1 VFPVRDREDREED
14 ERGTGSI
21 YEGLVSAMVAVKY
34 RLFRMMVTLSAIG
47 AVMLAGG
54 ASTKGW

>member
-1 VFPVRDREDREED
+1 MRSHGDREED

-21 YEGLVSAMVAVKY
+21 HEGLVGAMVAVKY

>member
-1 VFPVRDREDREED
+1 MRDREDREED